1 MTERFHLFP
10 SRTQKLSSPVL
21 KVLGWTRPGRISR
34 CRIPIALDS
43 RESRALFLSFGGKE
57 KIPRANDWA
66 QGMRLLFPMILVFSG
81 SARGLCGRPL
91 DAFASHV
98 TMGKKRRG
106 GTDDGS
112 ARGHSV
118 QTSPTESRER
128 VKGGTPLQGAGTASL
143 LGSRG
148 KAPWV
153 FQRPCHPNGG
163 GGNSGKSG
171 QVGAGL
177 PHASHRV
184 M

>member
-1 MTERFHLFP
+1 M
-10 SRTQKLSSPVL
+10 
-21 KVLGWTRPGRISR
+21 
-34 CRIPIALDS
+34 
-43 RESRALFLSFGGKE
+43 SFGGKKE
-57 KIPRANDWA
+57 KIPARTI
-66 QGMRLLFPMILVFSG
+66 GRRGCGCLFLLYRSFPRVPEGIGNRRSLRSPSDSF
-81 SARGLCGRPL
+81 
-91 DAFASHV
+91 AFASHV
-98 TMGKKRRG
+98 TMEKTGRG

-118 QTSPTESRER
+118 QKSPTQSRGR
-128 VKGGTPLQGAGTASL
+128 VKGGDFVPFHSPLRGAGTASL

-171 QVGAGL
+171 QVGAGV

>member
-1 MTERFHLFP
+1 M
-10 SRTQKLSSPVL
+10 
-21 KVLGWTRPGRISR
+21 
-34 CRIPIALDS
+34 
-43 RESRALFLSFGGKE
+43 SFGGE
-57 KIPRANDWA
+57 RENPPRE
-66 QGMRLLFPMILVFSG
+66 RLDAGDAVVFSYYIG
-81 SARGLCGRPL
+81 LFRGFQRAMETDEVCGRPL
-91 DAFASHV
+91 DAFAFTSHV
-98 TMGKKRRG
+98 TMEKTGRG

-118 QTSPTESRER
+118 QLSPTESRER
-128 VKGGTPLQGAGTASL
+128 VKGGDFVPFHSPLQGAGTASL

-171 QVGAGL
+171 QVGAGV

>member
-1 MTERFHLFP
+1 MGAFRYYRNNAFG
-10 SRTQKLSSPVL
+10 KW
-21 KVLGWTRPGRISR
+21 G
-34 CRIPIALDS
+34 CYS
-43 RESRALFLSFGGKE
+43 RESRAFFLSFGGK
-57 KIPRANDWA
+57 KRIPRANDWV
-66 QGMRLLFPMILVFSG
+66 QGMRLPFPMILVFSAG
-81 SARGLCGRPL
+81 SRGLCGRPL
-91 DAFASHV
+91 DAFAFASHV
-98 TMGKKRRG
+98 TMEKTGLG

-118 QTSPTESRER
+118 QTSPTQSRER
-128 VKGGTPLQGAGTASL
+128 VKGGDFVPFHSPLQGAGTASL

-148 KAPWV
+148 KAPWG

-171 QVGAGL
+171 QVGAGV

>member
-1 MTERFHLFP
+1 M
-10 SRTQKLSSPVL
+10 
-21 KVLGWTRPGRISR
+21 
-34 CRIPIALDS
+34 
-43 RESRALFLSFGGKE
+43 SFGGKKE
-57 KIPRANDWA
+57 KIP
-66 QGMRLLFPMILVFSG
+66 
-81 SARGLCGRPL
+81 ARTIG
-91 DAFASHV
+91 
-98 TMGKKRRG
+98 RRG
-106 GTDDGS
+106 CGCLFLLYWSFPRVPEGNGNRRRLRSPSGRLRLRLPCYNGKDGAWGTDDGS

-118 QTSPTESRER
+118 QLSPTQSRER
-128 VKGGTPLQGAGTASL
+128 VKGGDFVPFHSPLQGAGAAPL